1 MIDPKVFE
9 DPRVVVALLV
19 AGAGLIAIG
28 AWLLGRPRGAAAW
41 ADEIG
46 ELAWVAIRHVRRV
59 FVMLASVTLALVG
72 AALLVLPGP
81 GTLFLAAALGL
92 LATEFVWARRWI
104 RKLQRRLGALSQEA
118 RGILEGRWG
127 APSVPSSA
135 GGVHADRRRP
145 EGRVPPPPAR
155 GAGRD
160 PS

>member
-28 AWLLGRPRGAAAW
+28 AWRLGRPRGGVAW

-59 FVMLASVTLALVG
+59 FVMLASLTLALVG

-104 RKLQRRLGALSQEA
+104 RKLQRRLGALGQEA
-118 RGILEGRWG
+118 REILEGRRDSPNEP
-127 APSVPSSA
+127 ASA
-135 GGVHADRRRP
+135 GVHTDRRRP
-145 EGRVPPPPAR
+145 EDRVQPPPAR

-160 PS
+160 RS